1 MTKQNSDACQGA
13 PSAEPDLPTEV
24 FARVLGKLGVQI
36 DPSTED
42 GRLRIATFVSAAL
55 SDPAMT
61 ERIFAALDDSL
72 DMSSADA
79 RSERDYQA
87 TTRFVP
93 IVRFGD
99 RTPADEF
106 LMDDEPTRGQLL
118 KSITQAKRDSTS

>member
-61 ERIFAALDDSL
+61 ERILQPSTTAWICHQLMLVLKGTFRLRHDLCRLCDLAI
-72 DMSSADA
+72 
-79 RSERDYQA
+79 ER
-87 TTRFVP
+87 P
-93 IVRFGD
+93 
-99 RTPADEF
+99 P
-106 LMDDEPTRGQLL
+106 MN
-118 KSITQAKRDSTS
+118 S